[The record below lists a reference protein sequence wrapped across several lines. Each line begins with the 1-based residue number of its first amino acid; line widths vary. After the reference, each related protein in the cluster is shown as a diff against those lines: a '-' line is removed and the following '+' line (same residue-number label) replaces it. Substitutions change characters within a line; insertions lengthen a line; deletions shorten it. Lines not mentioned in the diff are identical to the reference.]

1 MKGAINKYL
10 RRFGIEIHG
19 VGYIQKLKNSD
30 LKKSE
35 WSKQQELLKSKVD
48 VIFDVGAN
56 RGDIALK
63 YLNLFPNARIHS
75 FEPFPDSY
83 ETFIARH
90 KDSLNVHLN
99 KYALSSNIGKAIL
112 NINKSVDTNS
122 LLESKKIGASSDEL
136 P

>member
-1 MKGAINKYL
+1 MKNKINSYL

-35 WSKQQELLKSKVD
+35 WSKQQELLKSKAD

-56 RGDIALK
+56 RGDITLK
-63 YLNLFPNARIHS
+63 YLNLFPKARIHS

-83 ETFIARH
+83 EIFINRH
-90 KDSLNVHLN
+90 KDNLNVHLN
-99 KYALSSNIGKAIL
+99 
-112 NINKSVDTNS
+112 
-122 LLESKKIGASSDEL
+122 
-136 P
+136 